1 MLLNTEGELL
11 AQLIGYKLSL
21 LNQLRIDL
29 IGVDLVCGE
38 GGDLAQRFRGVVSGG
53 LRQLQE
59 SLGEALAVVLEPTLN
74 PLVPQVLNGS
84 LGLVVEV
91 VPLLATILILG
102 H

>member
-1 MLLNTEGELL
+1 VLLNAEGELL
-11 AQLIGYKLSL
+11 TQLIGDKLPL
-21 LNQLRIDL
+21 FNELRVDL

-38 GGDLAQRFRGVVSGG
+38 GGDLPQRFRGVISGG
-53 LRQLQE
+53 VRQLQE
-59 SLGEALAVVLEPTLN
+59 SLGEALAVILEPTLH

-91 VPLLATILILG
+91 VPLLTSILILG